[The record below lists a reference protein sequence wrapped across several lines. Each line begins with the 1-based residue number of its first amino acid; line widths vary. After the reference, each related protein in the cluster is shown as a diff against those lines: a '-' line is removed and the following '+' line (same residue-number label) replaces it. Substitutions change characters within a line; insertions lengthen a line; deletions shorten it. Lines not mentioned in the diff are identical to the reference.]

1 MDLTWQDYALL
12 GVLLLNLIAAG
23 QRLCSGENKESTAR
37 KMTETQL
44 IASGRL
50 NKLEDLEAYIE
61 ARMELGKDG

>member
-1 MDLTWQDYALL
+1 
-12 GVLLLNLIAAG
+12 
-23 QRLCSGENKESTAR
+23 
-37 KMTETQL
+37 MTETQL